1 MGWLAQ
7 LAGTGLVLL
16 ALADI
21 YMTVLYPKGGRG
33 VVSVPLSRGIWYI
46 FRLIARAIPKKRVD
60 AQRFL
65 VRDRL
70 FSYMGPSLLVATVV
84 VWVSLLMAGFA
95 LIIWPALG
103 SEIRTDKGP
112 TPTDFITAFY
122 VSGYSLTTLGTGDI
136 TPQTDFYRLLMI
148 LEAVLGFSIFTVT
161 LTYLQSVYSQLIQRN
176 TFALSLH
183 HRTARTADAAEL
195 LARMGASGDFDSSA
209 RQDISNMA
217 EKLLNILESHHSYP
231 SLGYFRWQET
241 YYAVAR
247 ITFVLMDTVTLIKSA
262 IDEQNYSSFVHSS
275 AVAELGEGGMHF
287 LAELSDSFLP
297 PGYVSRNRREHTWR
311 DRYYRAI
318 ERLQA
323 EGIKTRLDKE
333 EGADIYVC
341 LRRKWNPYVVA
352 LANYMEYDWS
362 AIAPSDGGYSV

>member
-1 MGWLAQ
+1 
-7 LAGTGLVLL
+7 
-16 ALADI
+16 
-21 YMTVLYPKGGRG
+21 
-33 VVSVPLSRGIWYI
+33 
-46 FRLIARAIPKKRVD
+46 
-60 AQRFL
+60 
-65 VRDRL
+65 
-70 FSYMGPSLLVATVV
+70 
-84 VWVSLLMAGFA
+84 
-95 LIIWPALG
+95 
-103 SEIRTDKGP
+103 
-112 TPTDFITAFY
+112 
-122 VSGYSLTTLGTGDI
+122 
-136 TPQTDFYRLLMI
+136 MI
-148 LEAVLGFSIFTVT
+148 LEAALGFSVLTVT

-195 LARMGASGDFDSSA
+195 LARMGASGDINSSA
-209 RQDISNMA
+209 RQDIANMA

-262 IDEQNYSSFVHSS
+262 IDEQSYSAFVHSS

-297 PGYVSRNRREHTWR
+297 PGYINRKHAEQIWR

-318 ERLQA
+318 ERLQV
-323 EGIKTRLDKE
+323 EGIKTRLDKQ

-352 LANYMEYDWS
+352 LAKYMEYEWS
-362 AIAPSDGGYSV
+362 AIAPADGGYSI